1 MYKSGKSSPN
11 KAENSCHKVHKPDS
25 QERSGSAGS
34 PYTMI
39 DGLRV
44 GLKVRLLIS
53 QSWLLTQQHV
63 LAKM

>member
-1 MYKSGKSSPN
+1 MYMSGKSGLN
-11 KAENSCHKVHKPDS
+11 KAENSCHKVYKPDS

-39 DGLRV
+39 DGLKV

-53 QSWLLTQQHV
+53 QFWLLTQQHI